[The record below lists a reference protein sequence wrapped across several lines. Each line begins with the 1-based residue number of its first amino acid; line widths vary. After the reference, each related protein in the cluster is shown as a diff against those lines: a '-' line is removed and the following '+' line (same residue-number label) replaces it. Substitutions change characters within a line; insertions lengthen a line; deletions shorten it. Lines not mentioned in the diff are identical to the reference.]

1 MDEYQMKQ
9 ILNSVDRLRSLK
21 FLTGIYGNLK
31 DNIFK
36 SYEDLEN
43 PMGHAISNSNLKLG
57 FAKK

>member
-1 MDEYQMKQ
+1 MKQ